1 MKRRSFLKKGALAS
15 ISLPFV
21 QNGFSMQAV
30 AKHLFEVPKSAED
43 KVLVLIRMNGGNDGL
58 NMVFPRDQY
67 AELVIQRANILVPES
82 SILPLTTDVGLHP
95 KMTGLQTLFNEG
107 KLSVLQN
114 VGYPEPNRSHFRS
127 TDIWTTG
134 ALDINQT
141 SGWLGRYFDAS
152 YPNFPEA
159 YPNVDYPDPFA
170 ISMGSEVSATCQ
182 GLVGNFSHAVNDPF
196 SSSVLPL
203 TPVVNDGTYYGS
215 QIEYI
220 STLINQTNEYGQQI
234 NSAAVAGNSLSNL
247 YDPQNPLAVQLKYI
261 AQMISGGLKT
271 KVYILNINGFDT
283 HDAQVDA
290 NDVAEGA
297 HALLLQRLSDAVRA
311 FQHDLQLLGLEQRV
325 AGMTFSEFGRQ
336 IASNG
341 SLGTDHG
348 DAAPLFLFG
357 ACISTGIVGANPQI
371 PNQVNNQAGL
381 PMQIDFRDVYASLLK
396 DWFEVDPNVI
406 QSLFEQ
412 NIQYLDLLQG
422 CTNAV
427 ENSDGINLNN
437 KALAFPNPSV
447 GTQQLKFR
455 SEGANYEIFIVNQ
468 QGKVEA
474 KIHDAY
480 LGSGQ
485 QILSFNLQKLAA
497 GTYYYLLKSAE
508 KQELVAFQKL

>member
-1 MKRRSFLKKGALAS
+1 MKRRSFLKKSALAS
-15 ISLPFV
+15 LSLPFV

-30 AKHLFEVPKSAED
+30 AKELFSVPKSAED

-67 AELVIQRANILVPES
+67 AELMVQRANILVPES
-82 SILPLTTDVGLHP
+82 SILALTPEVGLHP
-95 KMTGLQTLFNEG
+95 KMTGLQNLYNQG

-127 TDIWTTG
+127 MDIWTTG
-134 ALDINQT
+134 SLDVNQT
-141 SGWLGRYFDAS
+141 SGWLGRYFDANH
-152 YPNFPEA
+152 PNFPDA

-170 ISMGSEVSATCQ
+170 ISIGSEVSATCQ

-247 YDPQNPLAVQLKYI
+247 YDPLNPLSVQLKYV

-271 KVYILNINGFDT
+271 KVYILNVGGFDT
-283 HDAQVDA
+283 HDAQVDQT
-290 NDVAEGA
+290 NLMEGT
-297 HALLLQRLSDAVRA
+297 HPDLLKRVSDAINA
-311 FQHDLQLLGLEQRV
+311 FQQDLQLLGLEQRV
-325 AGMTFSEFGRQ
+325 AGITFSEFGRQ

-341 SLGTDHG
+341 SFGTDHG

-357 ACISTGIVGANPQI
+357 SCISSGIVGPNPQI
-371 PNQVNNQAGL
+371 PNQINNQAGV

-427 ENSDGINLNN
+427 EDQAGIVSQH
-437 KALAFPNPSV
+437 KAIAYPNPSL
-447 GTQQLKFR
+447 GAQQLKFW
-455 SEGANYEIFIVNQ
+455 SEGAHYEIFIVNQ

-480 LGSGQ
+480 LAPGQ
-485 QILSFNLQKLAA
+485 QIVSFNLQKLAT
-497 GTYYYLLKSAE
+497 GSYYYLLKSSE
-508 KQELVAFQKL
+508 KQELVGFQKL

>member
-1 MKRRSFLKKGALAS
+1 
-15 ISLPFV
+15 
-21 QNGFSMQAV
+21 
-30 AKHLFEVPKSAED
+30 
-43 KVLVLIRMNGGNDGL
+43 
-58 NMVFPRDQY
+58 
-67 AELVIQRANILVPES
+67 
-82 SILPLTTDVGLHP
+82 
-95 KMTGLQTLFNEG
+95 
-107 KLSVLQN
+107 
-114 VGYPEPNRSHFRS
+114 
-127 TDIWTTG
+127 
-134 ALDINQT
+134 
-141 SGWLGRYFDAS
+141 
-152 YPNFPEA
+152 
-159 YPNVDYPDPFA
+159 
-170 ISMGSEVSATCQ
+170 MGSEVSATCQ

-455 SEGANYEIFIVNQ
+455 SEGAHYEIFIVNQ
-468 QGKVEA
+468 QGKAEA